1 MESIDLKKVFVTRE
15 IPDKGLAILRREFD
29 VKVWEHNREPTKEE
43 IAEQARDCQGL
54 VTLLSDPI
62 DRELILQLP
71 KLEVISQ
78 YAVGYDNID
87 IETATERGVIVTNTP
102 GVLTETTADLTW
114 ALIMATC
121 RRVVEA
127 DRYVRQG
134 EWVVG
139 WRPML
144 LLGKDV
150 FGATLGIVGMG
161 RIGSAVARRSKGFA
175 MKVLYHSR
183 SRNEGTISIER
194 EVGAKSVSLEELL
207 SESDI
212 VTLHVPLDEST
223 EGLIGAREIQMMKQ
237 GSILVNTSRGPVVDE
252 EALID
257 ALKSGHL
264 HAAGLDV
271 FTQEPLDADNE
282 LTRLPNTVVLPHI
295 GSASYAT
302 RNKMS
307 VMCAENIIAALSGR
321 IPPNVVNPEG
331 LRIGRITA
339 K

>member
-1 MESIDLKKVFVTRE
+1 MEKVDLKKVFVTRE
-15 IPDKGLAILRREFD
+15 IPDKGLAMLRRNLDIE
-29 VKVWEHNREPTKEE
+29 VWEHSREPTKEE
-43 IAEQARDCQGL
+43 IIEHARDCHGL

-87 IETATERGVIVTNTP
+87 IETATELGVCVTNTP

-114 ALIMATC
+114 ALIMAVC
-121 RRVVEA
+121 RRIVEA

-134 EWVVG
+134 EWEVG
-139 WRPML
+139 WGPKL

-161 RIGSAVARRSKGFA
+161 RIGSAVARRSKGFD

-183 SRNEGTISIER
+183 SRNERTMSIER
-194 EVGAKSVSLEELL
+194 EVGAKSVSLDELL

-223 EGLIGAREIQMMKQ
+223 EGLIGSREIRMMRQ

-264 HAAGLDV
+264 YAAGLDV
-271 FTQEPLDADNE
+271 FTHEPVDADNE

-302 RNKMS
+302 RDKMS

-321 IPPNVVNPEG
+321 IPPNVVNPDS
-331 LRIGRITA
+331 LRRG
-339 K
+339 